1 MAKKNKKCII
11 GIDEV
16 GRAASKRRASP
27 YKYII
32 GIDEVGRGPL
42 AGPVTVAAVA
52 LPRNWKMRK
61 GKREMGFKKLP
72 PLRDSKKL
80 SPKKREEWF
89 KYIKNHPKI
98 HYAVAS
104 VPPKTIDK
112 INISQAANLAAT
124 KAFLKLTTQLPK
136 SQIPQTKI
144 FLDGGLH
151 LNVLSVKHQ
160 VLSKKIR
167 KNPFLNLILSAS
179 TIVRGDEKIPAIS
192 LASIAAKVTRDK
204 YMKKM
209 HKKHPV
215 FSFDKHK
222 GYGTKLHY
230 KMLKKHGFSKM
241 HRKSFLK

>member
-1 MAKKNKKCII
+1 MAKK
-11 GIDEV
+11 
-16 GRAASKRRASP
+16 SK
-27 YKYII
+27 KYII

-42 AGPVTVAAVA
+42 AGPVTTAAVL
-52 LPRNWKMRK
+52 LPRNFQLSISNFQRK
-61 GKREMGFKKLP
+61 NKIK
-72 PLRDSKKL
+72 LRDSKKL

-104 VPPKTIDK
+104 VRPKTIDK

-151 LNVLSVKHQ
+151 LNVSSARCQ
-160 VLSKKIR
+160 MPNKKIR
-167 KNPFLNLILSAS
+167 DKSASNIRMNQRLSAS
-179 TIVRGDEKIPAIS
+179 TIIKGDEKIPAIS
-192 LASIAAKVTRDK
+192 LASIVAKVTRDK
-204 YMKKM
+204 YMKKI
-209 HKKHPV
+209 HKKHPAY
-215 FSFDKHK
+215 SFDKHK

-230 KMLKKHGFSKM
+230 KMLKKHGPSKM

>member
-1 MAKKNKKCII
+1 MAKKNK
-11 GIDEV
+11 
-16 GRAASKRRASP
+16 
-27 YKYII
+27 KYII

-52 LPRNWKMRK
+52 LPRNWKMGN
-61 GKREMGFKKLP
+61 GKWKMGFRKLP

-124 KAFLKLTTQLPK
+124 KAFLKLITQLPK

-151 LNVLSVKHQ
+151 LKSLT
-160 VLSKKIR
+160 
-167 KNPFLNLILSAS
+167 FNLKPRTLIK
-179 TIVRGDEKIPAIS
+179 GDEKIPAIS
-192 LASIAAKVTRDK
+192 LASIIAKVTRDK
-204 YMKKM
+204 YMKKI
-209 HKKHPV
+209 HKRHPAYN
-215 FSFDKHK
+215 FDKHK
-222 GYGTKLHY
+222 GYGTKLHI
-230 KMLKKHGFSKM
+230 KKIKKNGTSPI
-241 HRKSFLK
+241 HRHTFLKNIL